1 MNDRWLDNQK
11 SYGSTW
17 AGRDFWKPKPQHS
30 LYIFHFSFDLDK
42 KKKTH
47 QEINFPIL
55 FNLSSQ
61 KHFRSKTG
69 SLNPFKGLRASNGS
83 RWNISNS
90 TVSRLSCEAG
100 AVREAVAPW
109 VCAGFTSTQHDGK
122 HQDVGLKCYLHIPRW
137 LELKFLQ
144 LLFIQ

>member
-1 MNDRWLDNQK
+1 MTGDSIKNLMALPGQEEIF
-11 SYGSTW
+11 GS
-17 AGRDFWKPKPQHS
+17 PNHNS
-30 LYIFHFSFDLDK
+30 LYIFHFFFDLDK

-47 QEINFPIL
+47 QETNFPII

-100 AVREAVAPW
+100 AVREAVP
-109 VCAGFTSTQHDGK
+109 
-122 HQDVGLKCYLHIPRW
+122 P
-137 LELKFLQ
+137 
-144 LLFIQ
+144 